1 MAPQP
6 LPRPASPAAAEENP
20 LRFQADVYPWNQ
32 PANEAGLSGHLL
44 MPYLFSGINLRG
56 HLPVDAGLSMDEPIR
71 WLGFDRDGGLCV
83 PIRLVAAIGTD
94 LLTSLVI
101 RQQARVA
108 NLWRIERE
116 RYHAAMQELMGEETF
131 LTDLQTR
138 STNALHWADQL
149 FNRGDDGLGTIRAGE
164 CYLELAT
171 RPRRRRVPLAPYTLP
186 DRILRMRAS
195 RERALLETTIL
206 RVASSPTSQAVS
218 EVMEHAVT
226 QGTQGLLD

>member
-6 LPRPASPAAAEENP
+6 LPLPAPPAAAEENP
-20 LRFQADVYPWNQ
+20 FRFQPDMYPWGQ
-32 PANEAGLSGHLL
+32 PANGAGLSGHLL
-44 MPYLFSGINLRG
+44 MPYLFTGINLRG
-56 HLPVDAGLSMDEPIR
+56 HLPVDAGLSMDEHIR
-71 WLGFDRDGGLCV
+71 WLGFDREGGFCV

-101 RQQARVA
+101 RQQARGVD
-108 NLWRIERE
+108 LWRIERE
-116 RYHAAMQELMGEETF
+116 RYHAAIQELMGEETF

-164 CYLELAT
+164 RYFDLAT

-186 DRILRMRAS
+186 GRILQTRAS
-195 RERALLETTIL
+195 RERALMENTIL
-206 RVASSPTSQAVS
+206 RVASCPTSQAVS
-218 EVMEHAVT
+218 EVMDNAVT